1 MSVAWITGAT
11 GAWGGAIGRA
21 LLESAFDV
29 VALGRHD
36 APELAAYAGT
46 QQRRWALVPFDLADP
61 PSVDDILAA
70 LPEALRATPDVLV
83 HAAISTDGDRVTMA
97 TTDYLAPA
105 ALVDEVARRMTERG
119 SGRIGVLVGQ
129 NGRLGLA
136 GLGDISAPQG
146 ALWTWCE
153 ARREVLASDAP
164 GVSLT
169 VVIPPRTA
177 SGTQRFLA
185 ERSGRTAS
193 LAPPDAA
200 PLLRAILAGRR
211 RAGRRPLLAGLATA
225 FR

>member
-1 MSVAWITGAT
+1 VSVAWITGAT
-11 GAWGGAIGRA
+11 GAWGRAFGRA
-21 LLESAFDV
+21 LLDSAFDV
-29 VALGRHD
+29 VALGRRD
-36 APELAAYAGT
+36 APELAARAIELE
-46 QQRRWALVPFDLADP
+46 RRWAFAPFDLADP
-61 PSVDDILAA
+61 PSVDDVLAA
-70 LPEALRATPDVLV
+70 LPEGLRVTPDVLV
-83 HAAISTDGDRVTMA
+83 HAAISTDGDRVAMA
-97 TTDYLAPA
+97 MADYLAPA
-105 ALVDEVARRMTERG
+105 ALVDDVARRMGERG
-119 SGRIGVLVGQ
+119 GGRIGVLVGQ

-153 ARREVLASDAP
+153 ARREILERDAP